1 MKPTYEE
8 LEAKCQLQQNKLD
21 AINKLMGVIE
31 SASDL
36 AKDGIESLE
45 QQLSESRRE
54 FTEANATIHNLE
66 LKVAQ
71 VVAENSR
78 CKFEVSR
85 CHQTVDEMFK
95 NREKWVDK
103 EWLSSIWSTS
113 KRLMNETPATDAAI
127 ANIQA
132 QGVEMLATAYDERAK
147 ESTHYMIINHC
158 KVKAEQ
164 AREFAAQL
172 RQGAKS

>member
-36 AKDGIESLE
+36 AKDGIKKLE
-45 QQLSESRRE
+45 QQLAAVVEENAVLKSKGRE
-54 FTEANATIHNLE
+54 VLNEACKVYEKLNATI
-66 LKVAQ
+66 
-71 VVAENSR
+71 SSDSGD
-78 CKFEVSR
+78 FIDG
-85 CHQTVDEMFK
+85 QTLHEFQFVLD
-95 NREKWVDK
+95 V
-103 EWLSSIWSTS
+103 
-113 KRLMNETPATDAAI
+113 ETPATDAAI

-132 QGVEMLATAYDERAK
+132 QGVEMFAKILEGAADTCGKAKAWDAQENLIDFAERA
-147 ESTHYMIINHC
+147 TG
-158 KVKAEQ
+158 
-164 AREFAAQL
+164 FATQL